1 MPTDSTSGA
10 VDIKLLLTP
19 WSKGIF
25 LVFHSNKSC
34 FREGYVDAVLLSI
47 AFASLTVGRNA
58 CGNLILFCNSVK
70 QQQTDE

>member
-1 MPTDSTSGA
+1 MPTDNTSRA

-19 WSKGIF
+19 QSRGIY

-47 AFASLTVGRNA
+47 VFASLAIGKKLNPVLQFTKVVA
-58 CGNLILFCNSVK
+58 
-70 QQQTDE
+70 D